1 MSPTE
6 FWLPVGAVA
15 FYLYDAA
22 HLLWQNEL
30 VYERAGARWRV
41 EGGSSLRLGARRLFM
56 PNPLLPQRPLFLVCW
71 NGRQPGDTGDAG
83 DASGAGARSAAPD
96 AFIAALQPIGL
107 VNILQLVLLCLLPA
121 ALWSLGTGIAALAVF
136 ALFYLA
142 TCIAL
147 AIAWRRRGAL
157 ALSTRAF
164 WSLCFDA
171 LACAPFAINLT
182 RRISLRHGLCAEP
195 LRFAA
200 RHFDAATLAQVR
212 ELVAARVREEHAA
225 PEAEPEQ
232 REILAAVL
240 HRLEP

>member
-41 EGGSSLRLGARRLFM
+41 EGGSSIRLGARRLFM

-71 NGRQPGDTGDAG
+71 SAAQPRTTGDAG
-83 DASGAGARSAAPD
+83 AGDDAGERSATLD
-96 AFIAALQPIGL
+96 AFIAALRPIGL
-107 VNILQLVLLCLLPA
+107 LNILQLGLLCLLPA
-121 ALWSLGTGIAALAVF
+121 ALWSLGTGIAALGVF

-142 TCIAL
+142 TLIAL
-147 AIAWRRRGAL
+147 GIVWRRRAAL
-157 ALSTRAF
+157 ALSKPAF

-182 RRISLRHGLCAEP
+182 RRLSLRHGLGDEP

-200 RHFDAATLAQVR
+200 CHFDAATLAQVR
-212 ELVAARVREEHAA
+212 TLVTARVREEHAA
-225 PEAEPEQ
+225 PDAEARQ
-232 REILAAVL
+232 REILSTVM